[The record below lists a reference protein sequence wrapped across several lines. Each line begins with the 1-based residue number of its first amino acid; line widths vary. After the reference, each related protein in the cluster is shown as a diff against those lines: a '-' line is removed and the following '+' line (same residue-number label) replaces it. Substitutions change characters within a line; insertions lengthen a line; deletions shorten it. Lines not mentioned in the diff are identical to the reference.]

1 MHSEKSGKN
10 RRSLI
15 TLEPERRIIYVQS
28 VFRVETIRATTKP
41 STAKCDLNTYTLFL
55 LAESKYPG
63 CTRLAEIMEDLSHDS
78 VNRFLLRER
87 YEPEDLF
94 NEVSPHISL
103 IGGTLSGD
111 DTVIDKPHSDPKLTE
126 LIGYVY
132 SGRHHRTVKG
142 IQLIT
147 LYYTDLLG
155 KSVPVNYRI
164 YNKQEGKTKNDYLR
178 EMISEVLDWGLQPK
192 VVTTDTWYSSQKNLK
207 FFKNKELGFLTG
219 IAKNRSCS
227 IDGKIFTQVQN
238 LEIPEIGLI
247 VYLKNFGQVKVFR
260 RSFKNE
266 TYRYYIMYAFEKD
279 TLLSISR
286 TEFKELHSI
295 HWGIECYHRAIKQ
308 VCGIER
314 FMVKTSEAIRT
325 HFFSAIR
332 AFTQLELMRAEEL
345 IENWYELQ
353 RNLSLQVARDFI
365 LEHLTQ
371 KLGLTA

>member
-1 MHSEKSGKN
+1 
-10 RRSLI
+10 
-15 TLEPERRIIYVQS
+15 
-28 VFRVETIRATTKP
+28 
-41 STAKCDLNTYTLFL
+41 
-55 LAESKYPG
+55 
-63 CTRLAEIMEDLSHDS
+63 MEDLSHDS

-87 YEPEDLF
+87 YEPLDLF
-94 NEVSPHISL
+94 DEVRRHINL
-103 IGGTLSGD
+103 VGGTLSGD
-111 DTVIDKPHSDPKLTE
+111 DTVIDKPHSNPNLTE

-147 LYYTDLLG
+147 LYYTDGAG

-178 EMISEVLDWGLQPK
+178 EMITEVLDWGLQPK
-192 VVTTDTWYSSQKNLK
+192 TVTTDAWYSSQKNLK
-207 FFKNKELGFLTG
+207 FLKNKELEFLTG

-227 IDGKIFTQVQN
+227 VDGKNFTQVQN
-238 LEIPEIGLI
+238 LEIPETGLI
-247 VYLKNFGQVKVFR
+247 VYLKKFGQVKVFR

-266 TYRYYIMYAFEKD
+266 TYRYYIMYVPNRDALF
-279 TLLSISR
+279 LVSMA
-286 TEFKELHSI
+286 EFKELHSI

-308 VCGIER
+308 VCGIQR
-314 FMVKTSEAIRT
+314 FMVRTSEAIKT

-332 AFTQLELMRAEEL
+332 AFTQLELMRSEEL

-365 LEHLTQ
+365 LEHLKQ
-371 KLGLTA
+371 EVGLNAHGQLPVNA